1 VSRPLASAHQLALE
15 FRMMPDTH
23 EPNHLGARFNAAVSS
38 ELRILAHGPR
48 RDYDAV
54 LPTIPFRWSNGQVEG
69 QVSRLKLVKRTMYGR
84 ASFQLL
90 RRCVLASSVAT
101 GIWTSSCDR
110 SRNSTQEPCS
120 TRADSQRRL
129 TFNGDVVAHG
139 DHAAHYA
146 EARHASGCGDGSHG
160 ARRAMRT
167 RTERSRTMRSG

>member
-1 VSRPLASAHQLALE
+1 
-15 FRMMPDTH
+15 MMPDTH

-139 DHAAHYA
+139 DHAAQYA